1 MKPKI
6 RDLLLASLFASL
18 TAVGASIH
26 VPLPF
31 TAIPITLQTLFIYV
45 AGALLGSRLGALSQ
59 SLYVLM
65 GIMGLP
71 VFAGWRSGFEVLMG
85 PTGGYILGF
94 IPGAYVIGKLV
105 ELKIRPGF
113 YWLLLSMAAGT
124 FVIYLIGILQIAIVL
139 GINFREAIS
148 VGIFPFIFGDL
159 AKTIVAGLAV
169 NRIRRMLP
177 LQRSNG

>member
-105 ELKIRPGF
+105 ELSQAF
-113 YWLLLSMAAGT
+113 LNA
-124 FVIYLIGILQIAIVL
+124 
-139 GINFREAIS
+139 
-148 VGIFPFIFGDL
+148 
-159 AKTIVAGLAV
+159 
-169 NRIRRMLP
+169 
-177 LQRSNG
+177 RS